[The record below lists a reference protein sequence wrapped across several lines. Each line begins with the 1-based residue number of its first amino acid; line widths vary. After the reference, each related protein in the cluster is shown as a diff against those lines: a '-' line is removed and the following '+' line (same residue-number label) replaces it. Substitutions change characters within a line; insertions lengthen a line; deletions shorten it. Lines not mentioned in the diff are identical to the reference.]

1 MEKQTKT
8 IANQGR
14 ILVDSIVNQKERQ
27 VGLINKNS
35 ILSLKEK
42 ENKILI
48 NLQKERLNEKWNTR
62 INQWNKF

>member
-14 ILVDSIVNQKERQ
+14 ILADSIVNQKERQ

-48 NLQKERLNEKWNTR
+48 NLQKERLNEK
-62 INQWNKF
+62 

>member
-48 NLQKERLNEKWNTR
+48 NLQKERLNEK
-62 INQWNKF
+62 

>member
-8 IANQGR
+8 IADQGR

-48 NLQKERLNEKWNTR
+48 NLQKERLNEK
-62 INQWNKF
+62 

>member
-8 IANQGR
+8 IADQGR
-14 ILVDSIVNQKERQ
+14 IQVDPIVNQKERQ

-48 NLQKERLNEKWNTR
+48 NLQKERLNEK
-62 INQWNKF
+62 